1 RMADAQHIAL
11 MHHDPLRVTAQRPA
25 GLVGNGRVVGADHA
39 VAVVLQP
46 GLAILAVPA
55 TADGAADPHQIAH
68 LIPRHLRA
76 ARTHAA
82 DDFMARHTG
91 ESGAGPFG
99 TYLVQ
104 VRVADAAIEDVD
116 LHIMRARRAA
126 GDLHG
131 FERLGAG

>member
-1 RMADAQHIAL
+1 
-11 MHHDPLRVTAQRPA
+11 
-25 GLVGNGRVVGADHA
+25 NGRVVGADHA

-55 TADGAADPHQIAH
+55 TVDDAADPDQIAH

-76 ARTHAA
+76 DRTHAA

-91 ESGAGPFG
+91 ELGAGPFG
-99 TYLVQ
+99 THLVQ
-104 VRVADAAIEDVD
+104 VRVADAAVEDVD
-116 LHIMRARRAA
+116 LHIMRARSAA

-131 FERLGAG
+131 FERLGAGVGAVGLDRHGRLLQKDG